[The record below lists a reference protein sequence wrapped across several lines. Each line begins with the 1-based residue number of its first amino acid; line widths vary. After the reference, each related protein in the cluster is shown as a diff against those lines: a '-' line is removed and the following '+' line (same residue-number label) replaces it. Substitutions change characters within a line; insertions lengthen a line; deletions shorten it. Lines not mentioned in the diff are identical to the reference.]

1 MHELEEIMEIK
12 ENKEKA
18 MIELDNV
25 KRDLEKQKAILASFT
40 SYTHD
45 QARRRDSTPSPQ
57 AQVTHAGYPSR
68 PGLPLQMRPGM
79 PPSQTGSI
87 VLPDL
92 INHETS
98 RAEAGSQPS
107 PSRMIM
113 PYSGNGQL
121 YGARHR
127 PGAPGLPLPPTM
139 QANQVS
145 PHHAQAQML
154 HRVQQTPT
162 QFQNT
167 NIQHFF
173 PHHDPRHQQYPQ
185 HMVPQS
191 SPMSRVQRSSP
202 VTMAPIQIPQTQTSI
217 SVPRTIS
224 MSDIRRPSTGSTPES
239 QVAMIRPK
247 AFCRETS
254 HEQQQPSSEIRVQQ
268 PSGPVTDL
276 RRSDVATRVST
287 GGHIGPTSISNH
299 SRSHHSTST
308 NSANI
313 PLHARPAYFSK

>member
-1 MHELEEIMEIK
+1 MEIK

-25 KRDLEKQKAILASFT
+25 KKDVEKQKAVLASLT
-40 SYTHD
+40 SYAHD
-45 QARRRDSTPSPQ
+45 QARRRESTPSPQ
-57 AQVTHAGYPSR
+57 AQVTHATFPSR
-68 PGLPLQMRPGM
+68 PGPSLQMRPGM
-79 PPSQTGSI
+79 APSQTGSI

-98 RAEAGSQPS
+98 GAEAGSQPS

-127 PGAPGLPLPPTM
+127 PGAPGLPLPPTI
-139 QANQVS
+139 QTNPVS

-185 HMVPQS
+185 HLAPQS

-202 VTMAPIQIPQTQTSI
+202 VTIAPIQIPQTQTSI
-217 SVPRTIS
+217 PRTMPTS
-224 MSDIRRPSTGSTPES
+224 NIRRPSTGSTPES

-254 HEQQQPSSEIRVQQ
+254 REQQQPSSEIRIQQ
-268 PSGPVTDL
+268 SLGPVTDL
-276 RRSDVATRVST
+276 RRSEVATRVST
-287 GGHIGPTSISNH
+287 GGHIGPTSISSH
-299 SRSHHSTST
+299 SRSHQITSSS
-308 NSANI
+308 SANI